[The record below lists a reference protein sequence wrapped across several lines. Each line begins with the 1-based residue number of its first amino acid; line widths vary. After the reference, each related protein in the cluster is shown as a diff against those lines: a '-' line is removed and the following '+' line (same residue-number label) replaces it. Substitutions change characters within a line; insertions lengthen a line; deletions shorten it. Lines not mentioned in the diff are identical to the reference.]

1 MSGFPEVGDRF
12 GPYDITG
19 VIGHGGMG
27 MVFAAKQPPLNRM
40 VALKVLDPK
49 FAHDPEF
56 AVRFAREAEILASMD
71 SPHVIQVLDHG
82 NVDGCLF
89 LATQWVSG
97 GDLAAYLTRNGPL
110 PPALAINLTI
120 QVASALADA
129 HSRGVIH
136 RDVKPSNVLLAT
148 TGQDL
153 FAYLCDFGIAQGQEQ
168 GLTQTGLLAGS
179 LAYTAPERHEGHPA
193 TQRSDL
199 YSLGCLLWTLLTGS
213 NPYSGTDFQV
223 ATQHFSAPIP
233 RLRETGPLEAQL
245 NVVLSRLLAKDPLQR
260 PASAVDVVGEL
271 RQLLRLTQGEGP
283 IVLGAG
289 MPTSVDP
296 DPTRV
301 RPHLSGPVA
310 PDHLPNTVD
319 ATRSAAPTIRRSD
332 LVVPAVAAQPEAAGP
347 PSPPRPPRRIAL
359 IAVGLV
365 AVISVLG
372 VAASLMWPRIAES
385 TAPRVA
391 SSSAQETSSPPQ
403 TTAAEPA
410 SPSASQLERRSRAQR
425 LAASVPLDENPHAVV
440 VDPQSNR
447 AFVTNY
453 GSGTVSVLDME
464 DASVVGT
471 LKVGGQ
477 PESIA
482 VDPATNLLLVTTG
495 DGKKIHA
502 FDLTTL
508 VTTATLKTGSGP
520 TRVAVYQDGG
530 EALIAPQ
537 GGSALSV
544 IDLQSLTESPS
555 IPTQEHPQAVAVDE
569 ARHLAYVTHWKSNQV
584 SVIDLQSGSTV
595 KQVTVGKDPNGI
607 ALAPGAGIALVANWS
622 GDSVSVIDLA
632 SQRAVDRISVGDS
645 PSRIAV
651 DERAGVAYVT
661 CLGDDEL
668 QVIDLVSLMVVDTIK
683 VADRPA
689 GVAVD
694 PASGDVLVTSFND
707 DVVQFFTS

>member
-56 AVRFAREAEILASMD
+56 SVRFAREAEILASMD

-110 PPALAINLTI
+110 SPALAINLTI

-153 FAYLCDFGIAQGQEQ
+153 FAYLCDFGIAQGQES

-233 RLRETGPLEAQL
+233 RLRETGPLEAGL
-245 NVVLSRLLAKDPLQR
+245 NVVLARLMAKDPLQR
-260 PASAVDVVGEL
+260 PASAVDVVTEL
-271 RQLLRLTQGEGP
+271 RQLLHLAQGD
-283 IVLGAG
+283 A
-289 MPTSVDP
+289 PTAPGVGLLASTDT
-296 DPTRV
+296 DPTRIRAHISV
-301 RPHLSGPVA
+301 PEA
-310 PDHLPNTVD
+310 PDHLPNTADV
-319 ATRSAAPTIRRSD
+319 TRSAAPTIRRSD
-332 LVVPAVAAQPEAAGP
+332 LVVPAVATQPDAADPQTGT
-347 PSPPRPPRRIAL
+347 RRRIAL
-359 IAVGLV
+359 LAVALV
-365 AVISVLG
+365 AVIAVLVVG
-372 VAASLMWPRIAES
+372 VSLVWPRIADA
-385 TAPRVA
+385 TAPSAAA
-391 SSSAQETSSPPQ
+391 STILKSTSPPE
-403 TTAAEPA
+403 TIATGSAA
-410 SPSASQLERRSRAQR
+410 PSSQPERRSRAQR
-425 LAASVPLDENPHAVV
+425 LASSIRLDENPHAVV

-453 GSGTVSVLDME
+453 GSGTVSVLDLAGPRVE
-464 DASVVGT
+464 AT
-471 LKVGGQ
+471 LDVGGQ

-482 VDPATNLLLVTTG
+482 IDPATNLLLVTTG
-495 DGKKIHA
+495 DSRTLHA
-502 FDLTTL
+502 IDLTTL
-508 VTTATLKTGSGP
+508 ETSATLDTGSGP
-520 TRVAVYQDGG
+520 TRVAVHQGGG

-537 GGSALSV
+537 GASALDV
-544 IDLQSLTESPS
+544 IDLQALTESPS
-555 IPTQEHPQAVAVDE
+555 IPAHAHPQAIAVDE

-584 SVIDLQSGSTV
+584 SVVDLQSRSTV

-607 ALAPGAGIALVANWS
+607 ALAPGAGLALVANWS
-622 GDSVSVIDLA
+622 SDSVSIIDLD
-632 SQRAVDRISVGDS
+632 SQRAVDRIFVGDS
-645 PSRIAV
+645 PSRVAV
-651 DERAGVAYVT
+651 DEGAGVAYVT

-668 QVIDLVSLMVVDTIK
+668 QVIDLLSLTVVDTIK

-694 PASGDVLVTSFND
+694 PTTGDVLVTSFND
-707 DVVQFFTS
+707 HVVQFFTS